1 MYLIGETAKFEL
13 IAMKLTKVLSIKLT
27 IIVLLT
33 TALTVF
39 FYVHETF
46 PKPIRAATA
55 LLGTPTA
62 IASGLS
68 YYLKLGIPV
77 YDQPIAVII
86 SNLIASII
94 IVILVGRILK
104 WRNNKQNDTKA
115 NRPT

>member
-1 MYLIGETAKFEL
+1 MLGDNANFEL
-13 IAMKLTKVLSIKLT
+13 IAMKLTKGLSIKLT

-55 LLGTPTA
+55 LLGTPAAVT
-62 IASGLS
+62 SGLS

-77 YDQPIAVII
+77 YDTPVAVWV
-86 SNLIASII
+86 SNLIASIL
-94 IVILVGRILK
+94 IVILGDTFLK
-104 WRNNKQNDTKA
+104 RRKKRKHLN
-115 NRPT
+115 

>member
-1 MYLIGETAKFEL
+1 
-13 IAMKLTKVLSIKLT
+13 MKLTKA
-27 IIVLLT
+27 LT
-33 TALTVF
+33 TKLIIIAFLTVALTVF

-46 PKPIRAATA
+46 PKPVRAMTA

-77 YDQPIAVII
+77 YDIPIAVVL

-94 IVILVGRILK
+94 IVILGDTFLK
-104 WRNNKQNDTKA
+104 WRRKRNQLT
-115 NRPT
+115 